1 MPIRDNH
8 SPMRRD
14 FAWCVAIWVVVLMV
28 DFTGIDF
35 MLTALY
41 GAPNGFTWRDHWL
54 TSDVAHRGGRVLSWL
69 LFGAVVM
76 ALWKPWPAAARV
88 SQRTRVWWL
97 ACTVLCLILIPMLKH
112 FSLTSCPWDL
122 REFGGSAK
130 WVSHWAW
137 GVADGGPGRCFP
149 SGHASGAF
157 GFVAGYFALRDAAP
171 RHARAWLIVLLLL
184 GAIFS
189 WAQLMRGAH
198 HFSHALWTAAI
209 CWTVT
214 VVTFHATQRWR
225 GAGA

>member
-1 MPIRDNH
+1 MPMRDNRAQV
-8 SPMRRD
+8 RRD
-14 FAWCVAIWVVVLMV
+14 FAGCIVIWVVVLMV

-41 GAPNGFTWRDHWL
+41 GTSNGFAWRDHWL
-54 TSDVAHRGGRVLSWL
+54 TSGVAHRGGRVVSWL
-69 LFGAVVM
+69 LFAAVVM
-76 ALWKPWPAAARV
+76 TLWKPWPAAARV

-97 ACTVLCLILIPMLKH
+97 ACTVLCLILIPTLKH

-137 GVADGGPGRCFP
+137 AVADGGPGRCFP

-157 GFVAGYFALRDAAP
+157 GFVAGYFALRDTAP
-171 RHARAWLIVLLLL
+171 RHARAWLIALLLL
-184 GAIFS
+184 GAIFG

-214 VVTFHATQRWR
+214 AVTFHVTQRWR
-225 GAGA
+225 SAGA